1 MVNCV
6 GGLLQKRGKTVIMV
20 THHVQWLHL
29 FDRVLIMEG
38 GKIVTQGAPK
48 DRKILE
54 CARSAS
60 SVSDDAEEK
69 EEEEAAMNGGGAT
82 EVVLTVE
89 EELKDKKQENELLKN
104 EVAKLKEELKVASGK
119 KQDGKLI
126 KLEDREKG
134 KVKDDVWMLY
144 VRAFGLGR
152 FAFLVLLYLISQ
164 GGIIGSSGWLSYWSK
179 NSTANPKQ
187 HPPGFYIGVY
197 AALSLGGALFIYL
210 RSLLIAFSTVNT
222 GRKLHKK
229 ALSAVVHSPC
239 SFFDTTP
246 LGRIINRFS
255 NDLQTIDVTL
265 RYTVSSLF
273 LCVFNLAGTIIVVV
287 SATPYVAAVLVP
299 MAWVYYWTAYYYR
312 HSSRELQRLDSISK
326 SPIYESFAESLTGI
340 PTIRAFGSTKR
351 FEMANSKRVDHNLR
365 AAFISYA
372 ANRWLAVRLELIGN
386 FLVFFAAFF
395 AIYEHK
401 GGHISAGV
409 AGLSLSYSLTF
420 TDYLNWLIRV
430 FTTAETNMVNVERLH
445 SFQLLPAEDATVAVP
460 LTASSS
466 ITGGA
471 DSPPSSP
478 GGSISKSAALAA
490 PKPAKIAAD
499 WPAKGSIVF
508 TNVCLRY
515 RPGLPLVLKG
525 VNCTLSPGESVGI
538 VGRTGAGKSS
548 MLVAIFRMVELDS
561 GAITIDGVNIGSIDI
576 HLLRS
581 RLAII
586 PQDPTLFSGSLRSN
600 MDPFDDYSDEQI
612 WAVLEDC
619 SLAAFVREK
628 PEQLEMILE
637 AEGGNLSV
645 GQRQLACL
653 GRALLCATTVLV
665 LDEATAS
672 IDHDTEELLQVRQQ
686 CIRSCFH
693 SSLCTHPSH
702 RLP

>member
-29 FDRVLIMEG
+29 FDRVLVMEG
-38 GKIVTQGAPK
+38 GKVVTQGAPNDK
-48 DRKILE
+48 SVLE
-54 CARSAS
+54 RARSAS
-60 SVSDDAEEK
+60 ITSVGEEK
-69 EEEEAAMNGGGAT
+69 EEEEAASKEEEEIKM
-82 EVVLTVE
+82 TVE
-89 EELKDKKQENELLKN
+89 QELEEKNRENEKLKK
-104 EVAKLKEELKVASGK
+104 EVAKLKEELKIASETK
-119 KQDGKLI
+119 KGGKLI

-134 KVKDDVWMLY
+134 NVKTDVWMLY

-152 FAFLVLLYLISQ
+152 FCILVLLYVISQ

-179 NSTANPKQ
+179 NSRANPKQ
-187 HPPGFYIGVY
+187 HAPGFYIGVY
-197 AALSLGGALFIYL
+197 AGLSLGGAMFIYL

-255 NDLQTIDVTL
+255 NDQATIDVTL

-287 SATPYVAAVLVP
+287 SATPYVAALLVP

-326 SPIYESFAESLTGI
+326 SPIYESFSESLTGV
-340 PTIRAFGSTKR
+340 PTIRAFGSMKR
-351 FEMANSKRVDHNLR
+351 FEVANSKRVDHNLR
-365 AAFISYA
+365 AAFISYS

-386 FLVFFAAFF
+386 FLCFFAAFF

-445 SFQLLPAEDATVAVP
+445 SFQLLPPEETTVATP
-460 LTASSS
+460 LVLPAAISS

-471 DSPPSSP
+471 DMSTDTPPSSP
-478 GGSISKSAALAA
+478 GGNKLKSTVLTA

-499 WPAKGSIVF
+499 WPAKGNIVF

-548 MLVAIFRMVELDS
+548 MLVAIFRMVELDAGS
-561 GAITIDGVNIGSIDI
+561 ITIDGVNIGSIDI

-600 MDPFDDYSDEQI
+600 MDPFDDYSDAQI

-628 PEQLEMILE
+628 PEKLGMILE

-653 GRALLCATTVLV
+653 GRALLCATTVMV
-665 LDEATAS
+665 LDEGARAVPCCSTMMWWCVP
-672 IDHDTEELLQVRQQ
+672 L
-686 CIRSCFH
+686 
-693 SSLCTHPSH
+693 
-702 RLP
+702 